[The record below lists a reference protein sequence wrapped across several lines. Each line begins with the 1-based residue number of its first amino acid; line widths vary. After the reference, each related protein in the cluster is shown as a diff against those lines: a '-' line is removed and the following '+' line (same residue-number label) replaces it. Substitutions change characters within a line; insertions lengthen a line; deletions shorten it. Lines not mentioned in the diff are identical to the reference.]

1 MLFKVL
7 KTEGN
12 SMKEA
17 MKAHVITKSSKQ
29 LPVIGHL
36 RDRALITLKIGV

>member
-1 MLFKVL
+1 MRSNSRYQLIISITNVGTKTSVMLFKVL

-17 MKAHVITKSSKQ
+17 MKAHVI
-29 LPVIGHL
+29 GM
-36 RDRALITLKIGV
+36 